1 MNFLKINLSEKRAE
15 ITAKGVELFDQ
26 IVNIPDE
33 IRVDTTDKRTGIQIF
48 MREVGTRN
56 SVFIS
61 IYQPSENAQ
70 TFAVEKAV
78 RSETLGH
85 YSSQNSEDPYEMKFR
100 GSVTVDFAT
109 DKYQASVSG
118 LKGEEDVAVA
128 VILLSLVVGL
138 SVQYIIDKIVEKNGQ
153 LPNSFF
159 DTRHYLNA
167 ILGL

>member
-1 MNFLKINLSEKRAE
+1 MSILKINLSEKRAE

-26 IVNIPDE
+26 IVSIPDE

-61 IYQPSENAQ
+61 IHQPSENAQ

-100 GSVTVDFAT
+100 GSVTVDFAA

-153 LPNSFF
+153 LPDSFF
-159 DTRHYLNA
+159 DKRHYLNA